1 MPDRPIEELAE
12 TIRTKASARSTAQDP
27 LKRQEAECH
36 IGEQVFCSIFA
47 QDTSILGPWQLKT
60 GGTRTNP
67 KYLVFKQR
75 WDQLCS
81 QENLG
86 VAAKELTAWCRA
98 RALERL
104 LMEKGLDPNEL
115 DWTQLTEI
123 QRLRAVSQMVEEAR
137 KAMQSATLA
146 KAESPAPSAVATV
159 GKAAE
164 MPTVHA
170 TAQIELSQPPA
181 LAELQRLIENP
192 SELLQR
198 SDYVELLSSPAS
210 LKEMPHQERDQLLA
224 TVEAMAKRL
233 KTLAHSYRDFEAA
246 LRWSRRF

>member
-12 TIRTKASARSTAQDP
+12 TIRTKASERSTAQDP

-47 QDTSILGPWQLKT
+47 QDTSVLGPWRLKT

-86 VAAKELTAWCRA
+86 VAATELTAWCRA

-104 LMEKGLDPNEL
+104 LVEKGLDPNEL

-137 KAMQSATLA
+137 KAMQGASLA
-146 KAESPAPSAVATV
+146 KAESPASPGVATV
-159 GKAAE
+159 GKTAE
-164 MPTVHA
+164 MPTAPA
-170 TAQIELSQPPA
+170 TGQTERPQRPS
-181 LAELQRLIENP
+181 LAELQRLIEQP

-198 SDYVELLSSPAS
+198 SAYVELLSSPVS
-210 LKEMPHQERDQLLA
+210 LKEMPQQERDQLLE
-224 TVEAMAKRL
+224 TVDAMAKRL
-233 KTLAHSYRDFEAA
+233 ETLARSYRDFEAA